1 MSQHSPHTWE
11 TNRKKER
18 NGNTMCHT
26 FAFPS
31 ASASGVGIGHYVCLS
46 DVCVSGMWFFYAAS
60 HSLFLLPSLSL
71 TLSPPLFLC
80 FPSVLFSVLFI
91 PFLLALRTFVAS
103 LSPAFVRFL
112 VSFIL
117 RLFHVSYFTG
127 CVLRQCVQ
135 QQSTILNGSESPT
148 TSASP
153 TVSTSVSASVS
164 ASVSPSSTLMR
175 LKRQFSW
182 NRWKPQ
188 MVLLYLGQEIR
199 VSWRHNGIVLWRILC
214 Y

>member
-1 MSQHSPHTWE
+1 MSHIRIPIRIRIRCWHWALRLPLRRLRFRHVT
-11 TNRKKER
+11 
-18 NGNTMCHT
+18 
-26 FAFPS
+26 
-31 ASASGVGIGHYVCLS
+31 
-46 DVCVSGMWFFYAAS
+46 
-60 HSLFLLPSLSL
+60 LLCRLSL
-71 TLSPPLFLC
+71 TLPSSLSVSHSFSPSLFC

-199 VSWRHNGIVLWRILC
+199 VSLRHNGIVLWRILC

>member
-1 MSQHSPHTWE
+1 
-11 TNRKKER
+11 
-18 NGNTMCHT
+18 MCHT

-46 DVCVSGMWFFYAAS
+46 DVCVSGMWLFYVAS
-60 HSLFLLPSLSL
+60 RTPP
-71 TLSPPLFLC
+71 PPLCVSFFAVFLC
-80 FPSVLFSVLFI
+80 FPSVLFSLLFI

-112 VSFIL
+112 FFSFFL
-117 RLFHVSYFTG
+117 RLFHVLYFTA

-135 QQSTILNGSESPT
+135 QQSTILNGSESPP

-153 TVSTSVSASVS
+153 SPTHSTFDSASVS
-164 ASVSPSSTLMR
+164 VSSSSTLMR

-182 NRWKPQ
+182 NRWKP
-188 MVLLYLGQEIR
+188 
-199 VSWRHNGIVLWRILC
+199 
-214 Y
+214 